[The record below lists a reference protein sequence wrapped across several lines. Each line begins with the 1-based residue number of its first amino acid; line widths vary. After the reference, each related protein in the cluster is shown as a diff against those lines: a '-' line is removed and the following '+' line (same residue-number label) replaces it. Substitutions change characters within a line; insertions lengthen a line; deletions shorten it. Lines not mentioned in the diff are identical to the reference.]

1 MMEPTL
7 ESIFEAGATQDANTL
22 TSLKSALD
30 NVGLMASATNRL
42 KRCQEAG
49 LNCRHEDFQS
59 YILNLRF

>member
-49 LNCRHEDFQS
+49 LNCRHEDF
-59 YILNLRF
+59 